1 MRKAAFLL
9 VLCVLSLAGYSQKYS
24 DALLNRL
31 DSAITE
37 VPHYDQEK
45 IQRINVLH
53 ARVLKNPSVNMY
65 NNFLDLYKEYNIFNY
80 DSAYTYA
87 RRMQQLALQQNDA
100 DLIAYAK
107 IKLGF
112 ILLSSGMFKEVFDT
126 LGTINLKVLDP
137 DQKAE
142 YFTLMARCYY
152 DLADYDHDDF
162 YGPQHNAKGNQY
174 LDSSLLLFNKS
185 SFEYAYYNGLRNI
198 RSGQMAEALDF
209 FNKALQQ
216 KDLSLHQLALTT
228 STMSDI
234 YIRKGQTDTAI
245 NLLVRA
251 AIADIQS
258 STKETSAIFNLS
270 SLLFKSRQIQR
281 ASVYIQKA
289 VDDAV
294 FYGARQR
301 KVQLSAVLPLIEAE
315 KISQVENQKQMLIAY
330 SVGATFLLLVVIIL
344 AIIIFRQVNKLKLA
358 KKIITLANEQ
368 QHDIN
373 NKLIEANKI
382 KEEYIGYFFNVNSDF
397 FAKIERF
404 KKSVDQKISDRKFD
418 EIKFLVNNINLKQE
432 KEELLKNF
440 DKVFLKLFPDF
451 VAEFNSLFKKEDQIK
466 LKDNELLSTDLRIF
480 ALMRM
485 GIHDNEKIARILEYS
500 VNTVYT
506 YKTKIKNKSIV
517 PNDEFEHRIMEIKTM

>member
-1 MRKAAFLL
+1 
-9 VLCVLSLAGYSQKYS
+9 
-24 DALLNRL
+24 
-31 DSAITE
+31 
-37 VPHYDQEK
+37 
-45 IQRINVLH
+45 
-53 ARVLKNPSVNMY
+53 
-65 NNFLDLYKEYNIFNY
+65 
-80 DSAYTYA
+80 
-87 RRMQQLALQQNDA
+87 
-100 DLIAYAK
+100 
-107 IKLGF
+107 
-112 ILLSSGMFKEVFDT
+112 
-126 LGTINLKVLDP
+126 
-137 DQKAE
+137 
-142 YFTLMARCYY
+142 
-152 DLADYDHDDF
+152 
-162 YGPQHNAKGNQY
+162 
-174 LDSSLLLFNKS
+174 
-185 SFEYAYYNGLRNI
+185 
-198 RSGQMAEALDF
+198 MAEALDY
-209 FNKALQQ
+209 FNKALQK

-245 NLLVRA
+245 NFLVRA

-270 SLLFKSRQIQR
+270 SLLFKSREIQR

-315 KISQVENQKQMLIAY
+315 KISQVENQKKILIAY
-330 SVGATFLLLVVIIL
+330 AVGATFLLLVVIIL

-466 LKDNELLSTDLRIF
+466 LKDNELLTTDLRIF

-485 GIHDNEKIARILEYS
+485 GIHDNEKIAQILEYS